1 MRLAINEIGEQKTRE
16 LVLSYASETGL
27 TDIENLQVVLSVCFQ
42 HSELCPL
49 YQLKKGTLPAE
60 KRVAKWVECFAK
72 GYANRISQHISNM
85 PGTLPDKILNAILK
99 ARLPHLSDLDC
110 DKIIYAHRLS
120 MSIENIQGLLLEE
133 YLSRK
138 MRSLSWY
145 MAWGATITAVDMC
158 SASGDLLQIKN
169 QSNTENSSSNK
180 VRVGMPIHKWYRRNA
195 STGETMWPDLCALV
209 G

>member
-1 MRLAINEIGEQKTRE
+1 
-16 LVLSYASETGL
+16 
-27 TDIENLQVVLSVCFQ
+27 
-42 HSELCPL
+42 
-49 YQLKKGTLPAE
+49 
-60 KRVAKWVECFAK
+60 
-72 GYANRISQHISNM
+72 M

-99 ARLPHLSDLDC
+99 ARLPHLSNLDC
-110 DKIIYAHRLS
+110 DKIIYAHRLL
-120 MSIENIQGLLLEE
+120 MSIENIQGLFLEE

-180 VRVGMPIHKWYRRNA
+180 VRMGMPIHKWYRRNA
-195 STGETMWPDLCALV
+195 STGETKWADLCDLV
-209 G
+209 GCHNDYMTEVDYQEFIKEALRGNPNALPVETNNPWLYNS